1 MSDAMRKSKE
11 LESSRV
17 ISDLPEAYAL
27 ATYQY
32 ELPPE
37 LIAQEPHPMRDRS
50 RLLKIDRRSGVLSNH
65 TFKDLPQ
72 VLKSTDLLVLNETR
86 VIPAALQG
94 RKPTGGRVDLLVLQ
108 PARDLSSS
116 GSSSLT
122 TRACMARSS
131 KPLGPGAT
139 IVLQTGQTLTV
150 KSAIAPGRVI
160 IQFPVPEHDLL
171 DFLHMH
177 GRTPLPPYI
186 GTKGRDDGTDRARY
200 QTVYAKVAG
209 SVAAPTAGLHF
220 TQELMDA
227 LDRRGVTIT
236 RIVLHVGPGTFVPVR
251 ERDIRRHRMESEI
264 YEISEDTARTLSCA
278 QQEQRR
284 IIAVGTTTVRA
295 LESAAL
301 AGGGFR
307 TGVHS
312 TDLFIFP
319 GYMFKAVKGMITNF
333 HLPGSTLLMLVC
345 AFGGASTVLNAY
357 RTAVEQRYRFYS
369 FGDASVI
376 VEE

>member
-1 MSDAMRKSKE
+1 MIKSKE
-11 LESSRV
+11 LESSCV
-17 ISDLPEAYAL
+17 SPGLPEPYAL
-27 ATYQY
+27 AAYQY

-65 TFKDLPQ
+65 SFKDLPQ
-72 VLKSTDLLVLNETR
+72 ILKPSDLLVLNETS

-108 PARDLSSS
+108 PTQDLSAS
-116 GSSSLT
+116 GSSSPT
-122 TRACMARSS
+122 TRVCMARSS

-160 IQFPVPEHDLL
+160 IQFPVPAHDLL
-171 DFLHMH
+171 DFLQLH

-186 GTKGRDDGTDRARY
+186 GSKGRDDGTDRARY

-220 TQELMDA
+220 TQELLHA
-227 LDRRGVTIT
+227 LDRRGITIT

-264 YEISEDTARTLSCA
+264 YEISEDTARALSCA
-278 QQEQRR
+278 QQEGRR

-319 GYMFKAVKGMITNF
+319 GYTFKAVRGMITNF
-333 HLPGSTLLMLVC
+333 HLPCSTLLMLVC

-357 RTAVEQRYRFYS
+357 RAAVEQKYRFYS

>member
-1 MSDAMRKSKE
+1 MLKSKE

-17 ISDLPEAYAL
+17 SPGLPDPYAL

-32 ELPPE
+32 ELPTE

-50 RLLKIDRRSGVLSNH
+50 RLLKIDRRSGALSNH
-65 TFKDLPQ
+65 TFKDLPLI
-72 VLKSTDLLVLNETR
+72 LKPSDVLVLNETR

-108 PARDLSSS
+108 PAQDLAGS
-116 GSSSLT
+116 GSGSLT
-122 TRACMARSS
+122 TRVCMARSS
-131 KPLGPGAT
+131 KPLRPGAA

-150 KSAIAPGRVI
+150 KSVVASGRI
-160 IQFPVPEHDLL
+160 IVQFPVPEHDLM

-186 GTKGRDDGTDRARY
+186 GSEGRDDGADRARY
-200 QTVYAKVAG
+200 QTVYAKVPG

-220 TQELMDA
+220 TQELLDA
-227 LDRRGVTIT
+227 LDRRGITIT
-236 RIVLHVGPGTFVPVR
+236 RVVLHVGPGTFSPVR
-251 ERDIRRHRMESEI
+251 ERDIRRHRMESEV
-264 YEISEDTARTLSCA
+264 YEISEDTARALSCA
-278 QQEQRR
+278 QQEGRR
-284 IIAVGTTTVRA
+284 IIAVGTTAVRA

-301 AGGGFR
+301 DGGGFR
-307 TGVHS
+307 TGVHT

-319 GYMFKAVKGMITNF
+319 GYVFKAVRGIITNF

-345 AFGGASTVLNAY
+345 AFGGVSTVLSAY
-357 RTAVEQRYRFYS
+357 RTAVDQRYRFYS